1 MNEIL
6 SFLNANSGALTVIF
20 TAVVT
25 IATAVYALLTWQ
37 LVFETKL
44 MRQAQTEPKIE
55 ITLKSLEI
63 AIHITRLHVRNIGMG
78 PALNVK
84 LSPRIISG
92 GESAKNLIADFTET
106 NFFKTG
112 VSYFSPG
119 EERLSHYT
127 EMTKDYDGKI
137 ESVIAFDVE
146 YQSVTGKQY
155 KDILS
160 IDMSEHKGTY
170 QLGKPHLY
178 SIAQSLEKI
187 QKDIDHIVSG
197 FRRVRADV
205 YTSTDRQAENDALR
219 KRFET
224 ENVKNAEA

>member
-6 SFLNANSGALTVIF
+6 SFLNTNSGALTVIF

-25 IATAVYALLTWQ
+25 IATAVYAMLTWQ
-37 LVFETKL
+37 LVSETKL
-44 MRQAQTEPKIE
+44 MRQTQTEPKIE
-55 ITLKSLEI
+55 ITLKSLDI

-78 PALNVK
+78 PALNLK
-84 LSPRIISG
+84 LTPRVISG
-92 GESAKNLIADFTET
+92 GESAENLIADFTET

-112 VSYFSPG
+112 VSYFGPG

-137 ESVIAFDVE
+137 ESVIVFDVQ
-146 YQSVTGKQY
+146 YQSVTGKNY

-160 IDMSEHKGTY
+160 IDMSEHKGMY

-178 SIAQSLEKI
+178 SIAQSLEAI
-187 QKDIDHIVSG
+187 QKDIDRIASG
-197 FRRVRADV
+197 FKRLRTDV
-205 YTSTDRQAENDALR
+205 YTSEDRKIENEALR
-219 KRFET
+219 KRFENEHAG
-224 ENVKNAEA
+224 EN